1 VIFSAVEL
9 ASPQFMLMRE
19 QRHIR
24 GSEETT
30 RSSRFSGSPV
40 GTEPMEV
47 LGTEQALD
55 LSALEW
61 QESLLNAA
69 R

>member
-1 VIFSAVEL
+1 
-9 ASPQFMLMRE
+9 MLMRE